1 MFSNSVSTGALAVLL
16 AGSQLAAAHIEIQ
29 YPPPFRSRF
38 NTNAVNID
46 YTNTAPLFDTGANYP
61 CKGYHSDLGTA
72 AGASVATFAPG
83 GTYNF
88 TTAGTASHG
97 GGSCQ
102 VSLSYDKGK
111 TFTVIQSII
120 GGCPLSSSY
129 PFTVPADA
137 PAGEA
142 IWAWTWNNQIG
153 NREQYM
159 NCAAVTIGGG
169 AGKREAE
176 PVVEEVVE
184 KRAAAFSSRP
194 QIFLAN
200 IGNGCGTT
208 EGTDVD
214 FPNPGPDTTRSG
226 SKIGPPVGS
235 CGTSSGGAGAGA
247 GAGNGSG
254 SGSGSTPTSANTVPT
269 TTSKVNLPGYV
280 SPSPTSF
287 PTITQTN
294 PPPSGVFVTTPP
306 TTTSTP
312 VAAAKTTTL
321 KTSTTK
327 AAAPAATSSTS
338 SSGGSSSGS
347 GSTAGAHAVGS
358 ACTSEGAWNCIAG
371 KQWQRCAS
379 GLWSAVQP
387 VAPGTV
393 CKAGEGA
400 SLDVS
405 AAKVRRRFRGAN
417 KIAFF

>member
-1 MFSNSVSTGALAVLL
+1 MFSNSISTGALAVLL

-38 NTNAVNID
+38 NTNAVNVD
-46 YTNTAPLFDTGANYP
+46 YTNTAPLADTGANYP

-72 AGASVATFAPG
+72 AGKSVATFAPG

-102 VSLSYDKGK
+102 VSLSYDQGK

-169 AGKREAE
+169 SSKRDEAAE
-176 PVVEEVVE
+176 AAQVEAPA
-184 KRAAAFSSRP
+184 KRATAAFSSRP

-200 IGNGCGTT
+200 IGNGCATT
-208 EGTDVD
+208 EGTDVNY
-214 FPNPGPDTTRSG
+214 PNPGPDVTTSG
-226 SKIGPPVGS
+226 SKVGPPVGS
-235 CGTSSGGAGAGA
+235 CGTSSGGSGAGA
-247 GAGNGSG
+247 GAGNGAGSG
-254 SGSGSTPTSANTVPT
+254 SGSGSTPTSSKTAPT
-269 TTSKVNLPGYV
+269 TTSKVNLPG
-280 SPSPTSF
+280 
-287 PTITQTN
+287 
-294 PPPSGVFVTTPP
+294 GVFVTVAP
-306 TTTSTP
+306 TTTST
-312 VAAAKTTTL
+312 VAPAAKTTL
-321 KTSTTK
+321 QTSTTK
-327 AAAPAATSSTS
+327 AASNPAPTPG
-338 SSGGSSSGS
+338 SGSSGS
-347 GSTAGAHAVGS
+347 GSSGSGSAGAHAAGS
-358 ACTSEGAWNCIAG
+358 ACTNEGAWNCIGG

-393 CKAGEGA
+393 CKAGE
-400 SLDVS
+400 SSNLDVT
-405 AAKVRRRFRGAN
+405 AAKVRRRFRGAG
-417 KIAFF
+417 KFVLF